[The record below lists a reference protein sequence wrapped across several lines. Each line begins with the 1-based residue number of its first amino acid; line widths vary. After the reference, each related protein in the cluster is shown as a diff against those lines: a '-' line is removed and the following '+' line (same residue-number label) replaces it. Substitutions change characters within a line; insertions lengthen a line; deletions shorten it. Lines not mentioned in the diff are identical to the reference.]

1 MKLSIRE
8 SIDKIK
14 VFSRVFVERPRFAM
28 VIAIVLS
35 LAGTLAITKLPISQY
50 PQVTPPEI
58 SVTYNY
64 PGANAREVMNTI
76 ATPIEDEVNG
86 VDDMLYMSSD
96 STNDGQYELEVSFD
110 VESDRDM
117 DLVKVQNRL
126 SQAEAKLPSEA
137 KQLGGRIRAQSSDT
151 LGFFA
156 LYSPKGTINRL
167 ALSDYAY
174 GNIQPVL
181 LRVGGVGDVTVYGPK
196 LSVRI
201 WLDPQ
206 RLAALG
212 INSEEVITAVSQ
224 QNIQASLGAV
234 GASPTEENGVFTY
247 TLLARGRLKT
257 AAEFDEIVVRKDDKG
272 GIVKLRDVARTEI
285 GEQNY
290 TFNGMFNNQTAVM
303 LAINQK
309 PGANAIATMDA
320 LVAELKRLKA

>member
-96 STNDGQYELEVSFD
+96 STNDGQYQLEVSFD

-126 SQAEAKLPSEA
+126 SQI
-137 KQLGGRIRAQSSDT
+137 GRAH
-151 LGFFA
+151 
-156 LYSPKGTINRL
+156 
-167 ALSDYAY
+167 
-174 GNIQPVL
+174 V
-181 LRVGGVGDVTVYGPK
+181 
-196 LSVRI
+196 
-201 WLDPQ
+201 
-206 RLAALG
+206 
-212 INSEEVITAVSQ
+212 
-224 QNIQASLGAV
+224 
-234 GASPTEENGVFTY
+234 
-247 TLLARGRLKT
+247 
-257 AAEFDEIVVRKDDKG
+257 
-272 GIVKLRDVARTEI
+272 
-285 GEQNY
+285 
-290 TFNGMFNNQTAVM
+290 
-303 LAINQK
+303 
-309 PGANAIATMDA
+309 
-320 LVAELKRLKA
+320 